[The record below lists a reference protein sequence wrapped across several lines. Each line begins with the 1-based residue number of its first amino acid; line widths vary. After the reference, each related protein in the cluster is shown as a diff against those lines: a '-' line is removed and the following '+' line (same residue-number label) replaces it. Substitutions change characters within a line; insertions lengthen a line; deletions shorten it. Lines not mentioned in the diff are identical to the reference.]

1 MSVIITNVLPTPT
14 TLAHVPYSGQTSMS
28 PQAQQ
33 QQQSTVVPNAPQA
46 GMNLFGAMAADMM
59 RAQQPPS
66 QPSNQN
72 NAPKQPPSTP
82 AQPPM
87 NPTPKTPNPNNLGNG
102 NMGLVPKKEAFG
114 GYAAFGDTTDASRT
128 DINKMFVDDK
138 NKYDMS
144 VKLVNYPVGHPL
156 YAPQTLADVR
166 ANDSEILV
174 QRENMIFGMA
184 LAGGVSVVVLGL
196 LMSSGLMSD
205 TPSGATL

>member
-46 GMNLFGAMAADMM
+46 GMNLFGALAGEMM
-59 RAQQPPS
+59 RAQQPPPP
-66 QPSNQN
+66 PSNQN

-87 NPTPKTPNPNNLGNG
+87 NPTPNTPNPNNQR
-102 NMGLVPKKEAFG
+102 KEGFALF
-114 GYAAFGDTTDASRT
+114 DTQPNKD
-128 DINKMFVDDK
+128 DINKMFEEDK

-144 VKLVNYPVGHPL
+144 DKLVNYPVGHPL

-166 ANDSEILV
+166 SNDSEILV

>member
-33 QQQSTVVPNAPQA
+33 Q
-46 GMNLFGAMAADMM
+46 M
-59 RAQQPPS
+59 QQPPS
-66 QPSNQN
+66 VPMANPPPPPTQQQQPQPTQQQQSQPS
-72 NAPKQPPSTP
+72 T
-82 AQPPM
+82 AQPPT
-87 NPTPKTPNPNNLGNG
+87 NPTPNTPNPNNQR
-102 NMGLVPKKEAFG
+102 KEGFALFNQQPNK
-114 GYAAFGDTTDASRT
+114 D
-128 DINKMFVDDK
+128 DIIKMFGDDK

-144 VKLVNYPVGHPL
+144 NKLVNYPVGHPL
-156 YAPQTLADVR
+156 HAPQTLADVR